1 MRKWIYTFLLR
12 RAKYSRKLRP
22 EQMIVLT
29 FLGLILLG
37 AVLLTLPAA
46 SRSGESAGFL
56 TALFTATSSTCVTGL
71 VLADTY
77 VQWSSFGQVVIICL
91 IQVGG
96 LGFMSM
102 ISVFF
107 FLLHRK
113 IGLKQRL
120 IMAQGFSLNDV
131 DGVVKLV
138 RTVLIWTAVIELAG
152 ALILALRFW
161 PEYGWSRAVK
171 WGVFHSISAFCNAG
185 FDIFGEL
192 QPGSS
197 LGLFVRDPVV
207 NLTIIA
213 LIVIGGLGF
222 YVWTELGKRFRGGRF
237 SVHTKLVLVIT
248 VVLLVG
254 GTVLFACLEWDNGD
268 TIGGFSAGDK
278 LLAAA
283 FQSATCRTAGFA
295 ALDQGALTESSK
307 ALSTLLMLIGGSAG
321 STAGGIKTVTV
332 GILFLSVLSAARGR
346 SRLTI
351 FGRSISGDQIRQA
364 MTVMGLMLTLS
375 FFGGMFLSAANG
387 LPFLD
392 CLYETASALGTAGL
406 STGLT
411 PLVGTASRLLLIVF
425 MFFGRVGVMTIS
437 FGFLLGD
444 PAEERFQYAETK
456 VVIG

>member
-1 MRKWIYTFLLR
+1 
-12 RAKYSRKLRP
+12 
-22 EQMIVLT
+22 
-29 FLGLILLG
+29 
-37 AVLLTLPAA
+37 
-46 SRSGESAGFL
+46 
-56 TALFTATSSTCVTGL
+56 
-71 VLADTY
+71 
-77 VQWSSFGQVVIICL
+77 
-91 IQVGG
+91 
-96 LGFMSM
+96 MSM

-364 MTVMGLMLTLS
+364 MTVMGLMLMLS

-456 VVIG
+456 VLIG